1 MYRLFVKL
9 RYQISAFQQ
18 RQEGDALT
26 EFAVVF
32 VLTSIILLSSLHL
45 LANQIDQ
52 FIDVAT
58 SF

>member
-1 MYRLFVKL
+1 MYRLFAKL
-9 RYQISAFQQ
+9 WCQISAFQQ

-32 VLTSIILLSSLHL
+32 VLTSIILLSSIHL
-45 LANQIDQ
+45 LANQIAQ
-52 FIDVAT
+52 FINMAP